1 MTAQRPAAC
10 SVAPLAYKVP
20 IVNMDPAMT
29 TPPSIIDQLDGLR
42 PQLSVNIWVKMVNT
56 MLIKPETPEARKE
69 AVLDDKPA
77 CLKRTGA

>member
-20 IVNMDPAMT
+20 IVNIDPPMT
-29 TPPSIIDQLDGLR
+29 TPPLIIDGLR
-42 PQLSVNIWVKMVNT
+42 PQLSVNIWVKMVNA

-69 AVLDDKPA
+69 AVLEDRPA